1 MRKDAH
7 FVTPECPPLEIL
19 EDAQVFRPER
29 NQFVRR
35 GEEKTSESDAAVLS
49 SPSLALSAPEEV
61 KADAGISRFGKFTVC
76 HGMTKRLPS

>member
-1 MRKDAH
+1 MDAH
-7 FVTPECPPLEIL
+7 FVTQECPPLKIL
-19 EDAQVFRPER
+19 KDAQVFRPER

-61 KADAGISRFGKFTVC
+61 KADAGIVYTESKINQVFRGLLKN
-76 HGMTKRLPS
+76 